1 MTNNDKLEQDVRNL
15 SEAMDKIAKLI
26 IAKRGQANGETNN
39 DKIINEINDSSMDK
53 KKKKKKK
60 NKIHCS
66 FCNEVGHTRAKC
78 PKKLGIDL

>member
-1 MTNNDKLEQDVRNL
+1 MKNKDEKLEQDVKNL

-26 IAKRGQANGETNN
+26 IAKRNESNNETPPVVAIS
-39 DKIINEINDSSMDK
+39 DPEK

-66 FCNEVGHTRAKC
+66 FCNEIGHTRARC
-78 PKKLGIDL
+78 PKKLGTIEL